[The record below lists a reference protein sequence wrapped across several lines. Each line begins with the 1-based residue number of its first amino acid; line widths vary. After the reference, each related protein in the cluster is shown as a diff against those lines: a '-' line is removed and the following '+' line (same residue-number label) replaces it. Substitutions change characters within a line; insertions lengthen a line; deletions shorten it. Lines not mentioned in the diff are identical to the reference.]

1 MLMSVSKTILVTGAT
16 GHQGGAVARAL
27 AATGF
32 ELHCMTRKPDS
43 PPARELADLGFRI
56 VQGDLDDA
64 ASLRRVLARK
74 WGVFSVQNSWEAGFV
89 REEQQGKLLA
99 ELAQEAGVSHF
110 VYSSVQSADRDTGIP
125 HFENKW
131 RIECTV
137 RGLRFPS
144 HVILRP
150 VFFMENLTSPAYLRD
165 DTLSSGLKPETKLQM
180 IAVRDIGH
188 YGALA
193 FAYHERLNGRELD
206 LAGDSASMEQAVL
219 ALSEARDQLIDY
231 VQIPLKQVKKQS
243 KAVALMEEWFE
254 NTGYNA
260 DIQGLQREFGY
271 RPTRLYEWA
280 REEGQRGGSAE
291 GQQLPQRWGSLE
303 RRAKGWRSRRRDR
316 ASEPVRQ

>member
-1 MLMSVSKTILVTGAT
+1 MSTSKTILITGAT

-27 AATGF
+27 AGTGF
-32 ELHCMTRKPDS
+32 ELHCMTRRPDS
-43 PPARELADLGFRI
+43 PAARELARLGFRVI
-56 VQGDLDDA
+56 QGDLDDA

-74 WGVFSVQNSWEAGFV
+74 WGVFAVQNTWEAGV
-89 REEQQGKLLA
+89 AREEKQGKRLA
-99 ELAQEAGVSHF
+99 ELAQEAGVAHF

-150 VFFMENLTSPAYLRD
+150 VFFMENLTSPAFLQD
-165 DTLSSGLKPETKLQM
+165 DRLSSPLKPDTRLQM

-188 YGALA
+188 FGALA

-206 LAGDSASMEQAVL
+206 LAGDSVSMEQAVL
-219 ALSEARDQLIDY
+219 ALSEGRDQLIDY
-231 VQIPLKQVKKQS
+231 VQIPLKAVRKQS
-243 KAVALMEEWFE
+243 KDLAQLYEWVE
-254 NTGYNA
+254 QTGYNA
-260 DIQGLQREFGY
+260 DIRGLQREFGY
-271 RPTRLYEWA
+271 RPTRLFEWGRA
-280 REEGQRGGSAE
+280 EGQRGREPE
-291 GQQLPQRWGSLE
+291 GQQAQQRWGSLE

-316 ASEPVRQ
+316 ASRASR